1 MALMATMF
9 WINKQMVAISG
20 ILCTQVHLSSHI
32 AHKKLNLTVSLLN
45 MHLVASSYQCI
56 FLPKCAKFSYFI
68 TVY

>member
-9 WINKQMVAISG
+9 WINNQMVFLGFCAHKVT
-20 ILCTQVHLSSHI
+20 LAVI

-45 MHLVASSYQCI
+45 KHLVASSYKCI

-68 TVY
+68 AVY